1 MEDLKQ
7 VLEQRLHQIKER
19 ITTMEEN
26 MNKETSSEE
35 VMITNAFEDI
45 MNERSTE
52 KHDKV
57 TATH

>member
-35 VMITNAFEDI
+35 VMTN
-45 MNERSTE
+45 NVLKTS
-52 KHDKV
+52 
-57 TATH
+57 